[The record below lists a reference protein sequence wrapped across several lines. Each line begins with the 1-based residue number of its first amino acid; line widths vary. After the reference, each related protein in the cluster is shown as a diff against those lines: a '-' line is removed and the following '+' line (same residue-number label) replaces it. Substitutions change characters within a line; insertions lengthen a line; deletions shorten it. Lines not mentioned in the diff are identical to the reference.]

1 MVAFYVLD
9 LLCSSKKIDIN
20 ELRDVYPYSKELQE
34 ITTKMEERLSND
46 IHQINEEAAKVE
58 NDADRVMRVS

>member
-1 MVAFYVLD
+1 M
-9 LLCSSKKIDIN
+9 CSSKKFDIN
-20 ELRDVYPYSKELQE
+20 ELRGVFPYSKELQE

>member
-1 MVAFYVLD
+1 MMICRKF
-9 LLCSSKKIDIN
+9 DIN
-20 ELRDVYPYSKELQE
+20 ELRGVFPYSKELQE